1 MSVAESIKKVVL
13 TGEDLTLDE
22 LIAISRF
29 NVPVEISEQAIE
41 EVNRSRKIVDE
52 IVNEERV
59 VYGITTGFGS
69 LCNVS
74 ISKED
79 SVQLQENLIRTHA
92 SGFGAPFST
101 DIVRAIMAIRAN
113 SLTKGYS
120 GIRLMVI
127 EKLVEMLNKQVHP
140 IIPEKGSLGASGDLA
155 PLSHM
160 VLPILGLGEAEYQGK
175 VLDGKVAMSE
185 ANIDTMAL
193 ASKEGLAI
201 N

>member
-69 LCNVS
+69 
-74 ISKED
+74 
-79 SVQLQENLIRTHA
+79 
-92 SGFGAPFST
+92 
-101 DIVRAIMAIRAN
+101 
-113 SLTKGYS
+113 
-120 GIRLMVI
+120 
-127 EKLVEMLNKQVHP
+127 
-140 IIPEKGSLGASGDLA
+140 
-155 PLSHM
+155 
-160 VLPILGLGEAEYQGK
+160 
-175 VLDGKVAMSE
+175 
-185 ANIDTMAL
+185 
-193 ASKEGLAI
+193 
-201 N
+201 